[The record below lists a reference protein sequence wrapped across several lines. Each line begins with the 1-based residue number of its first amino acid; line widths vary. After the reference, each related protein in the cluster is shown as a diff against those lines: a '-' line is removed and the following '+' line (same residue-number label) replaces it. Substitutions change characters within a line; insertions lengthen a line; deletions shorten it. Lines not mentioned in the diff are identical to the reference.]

1 MSTEKRFQSN
11 ISVWMEKEEI
21 IVRETIESAKKLFQ
35 QFGLHK
41 TTMEDIAKSAGKGKS
56 TLYYYFKSKDEIFDK
71 VIEDEMDDF
80 FNSVKA
86 AVDKEEQISDKL
98 KTYILLKV
106 KKLKQKANLYRLTL
120 DTYNNVSLNGHI
132 KKLRDEYDHEEIK
145 LISSIIRQGLKEAIF
160 KPMEDEDIELISE
173 IAVSSIRGIE
183 MEILT
188 RNKFKTL
195 EDKVELL
202 VSIFLKGLSWFFLI
216 ENRLKNEL
224 SLKVIQSKKW
234 KTNYFIYCQ

>member
-1 MSTEKRFQSN
+1 
-11 ISVWMEKEEI
+11 MEKEEI

-173 IAVSSIRGIE
+173 I
-183 MEILT
+183 
-188 RNKFKTL
+188 
-195 EDKVELL
+195 
-202 VSIFLKGLSWFFLI
+202 
-216 ENRLKNEL
+216 
-224 SLKVIQSKKW
+224 
-234 KTNYFIYCQ
+234 

>member
-1 MSTEKRFQSN
+1 
-11 ISVWMEKEEI
+11 MEKEEI

-202 VSIFLKGLSWFFLI
+202 VSIFLKGLS
-216 ENRLKNEL
+216 
-224 SLKVIQSKKW
+224 
-234 KTNYFIYCQ
+234 